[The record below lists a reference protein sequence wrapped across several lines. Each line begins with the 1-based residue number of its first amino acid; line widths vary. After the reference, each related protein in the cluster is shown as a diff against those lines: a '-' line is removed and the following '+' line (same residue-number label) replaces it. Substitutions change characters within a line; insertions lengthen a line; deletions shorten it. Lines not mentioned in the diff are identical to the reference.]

1 MGAGYEFRRLKEPV
15 LTGIYECNSQ
25 CKCSKTCLNRVVQNP
40 LKLSFQVFKTGD
52 RGWGLRSVHDI
63 PKGTFLCTYVGNLWT
78 EEEGNR
84 EGLNFGDE
92 YFASL
97 DMIEVVESPK
107 RVENYESDEGINL
120 EDHDVKDVKVKPSK
134 STTPK
139 AVSCSKRKSK
149 RRGKSKNTFSYEK
162 AKFTSARKLFGKDE
176 ESFIMDAK
184 KVGNIGRYLNHSCFP
199 NVMVQNVFV
208 DTHDL
213 RFPWIAFFTTTF
225 VRAGR
230 ELCWD
235 YRYDVGSVNGKVIH
249 CACGSENCRGRLL

>member
-1 MGAGYEFRRLKEPV
+1 
-15 LTGIYECNSQ
+15 
-25 CKCSKTCLNRVVQNP
+25 
-40 LKLSFQVFKTGD
+40 
-52 RGWGLRSVHDI
+52 
-63 PKGTFLCTYVGNLWT
+63 
-78 EEEGNR
+78 
-84 EGLNFGDE
+84 
-92 YFASL
+92 
-97 DMIEVVESPK
+97 MIEVVESPK

-139 AVSCSKRKSK
+139 AVSCTKRKSK
-149 RRGKSKNTFSYEK
+149 RRGKSKNILSYEK
-162 AKFTSARKLFGKDE
+162 SKFTSARKLFGKEE

-235 YRYDVGSVNGKVIH
+235 YRLQGGGGGGDHRGAEGGHPVREQPAAHCGQHVLGTLGISNVGPEDEGVNRVLFH
-249 CACGSENCRGRLL
+249 AY

>member
-1 MGAGYEFRRLKEPV
+1 MFKVLKS
-15 LTGIYECNSQ
+15 TID
-25 CKCSKTCLNRVVQNP
+25 T
-40 LKLSFQVFKTGD
+40 FQ
-52 RGWGLRSVHDI
+52 
-63 PKGTFLCTYVGNLWT
+63 GTFLCTYVGNLWT

-107 RVENYESDEGINL
+107 KIENYESDEGINL
-120 EDHDVKDVKVKPSK
+120 EDHDEDVNIKPSK
-134 STTPK
+134 PK
-139 AVSCSKRKSK
+139 TQNGVSYPKRKSK
-149 RRGKSKNTFSYEK
+149 RRRKSRSSLSYEK
-162 AKFTSARKLFGKDE
+162 SKFTSARKLFGKEE

-235 YRYDVGSVNGKVIH
+235 YRSDQRIALNFQTNLCLH
-249 CACGSENCRGRLL
+249 FF

>member
-1 MGAGYEFRRLKEPV
+1 MKRK
-15 LTGIYECNSQ
+15 
-25 CKCSKTCLNRVVQNP
+25 
-40 LKLSFQVFKTGD
+40 FQ
-52 RGWGLRSVHDI
+52 
-63 PKGTFLCTYVGNLWT
+63 GTFLCTYVGNLYN

-92 YFASL
+92 YFADL

-107 RVENYESDEGINL
+107 KIEKEDSDEGINMDDHN
-120 EDHDVKDVKVKPSK
+120 DHDDNDMKNKPFKPS
-134 STTPK
+134 TPS
-139 AVSCSKRKSK
+139 AVTVPKRKSK
-149 RRGKSKNTFSYEK
+149 RRGKSKNNFKHEK
-162 AKFTSARKLFGKDE
+162 SKFTSVRKLFGKE
-176 ESFIMDAK
+176 EKSFIMDAK
-184 KVGNIGRYLNHSCFP
+184 KTGNIGRYLNHSCFP

-235 YRYDVGSVNGKVIH
+235 YRSDPCIALNFQSKLCLH
-249 CACGSENCRGRLL
+249 LF

>member
-1 MGAGYEFRRLKEPV
+1 
-15 LTGIYECNSQ
+15 
-25 CKCSKTCLNRVVQNP
+25 
-40 LKLSFQVFKTGD
+40 
-52 RGWGLRSVHDI
+52 
-63 PKGTFLCTYVGNLWT
+63 
-78 EEEGNR
+78 
-84 EGLNFGDE
+84 
-92 YFASL
+92 
-97 DMIEVVESPK
+97 MIEVVESPK

-235 YRYDVGSVNGKVIH
+235 YRLHS
-249 CACGSENCRGRLL
+249 SL